1 MQIWGACML
10 HALPWVPVSEP
21 IWFLELVV
29 VERLCMCVFSYAWAL
44 ARSLQVCV
52 CTTATF
58 LLLCEIISA
67 NLNVYV
73 MV

>member
-29 VERLCMCVFSYAWAL
+29 VERLPSAVW
-44 ARSLQVCV
+44 RSVS
-52 CTTATF
+52 F
-58 LLLCEIISA
+58 LLEVFCSLGAEPVGRLVVVPA
-67 NLNVYV
+67 VPLTGP
-73 MV
+73 